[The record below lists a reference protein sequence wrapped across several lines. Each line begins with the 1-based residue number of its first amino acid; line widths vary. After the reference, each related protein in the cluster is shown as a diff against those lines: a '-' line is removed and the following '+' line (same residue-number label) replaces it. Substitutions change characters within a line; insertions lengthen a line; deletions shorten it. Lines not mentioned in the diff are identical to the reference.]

1 MAPLE
6 WNKYANKAFK
16 DLKQSYRDVMFYKL
30 KARKKM
36 LYYEL
41 RCLEQELHPTDFVKS
56 RQKKL
61 IQEYRDYRVRTKQ
74 NERVIYNQQLKKL
87 HKQLEL
93 EKKLEQNNQEPLGI
107 QDQQEQL
114 ELLELLIMEYSSLI
128 NS

>member
-16 DLKQSYRDVMFYKL
+16 DLKQSYRDVISYKL

-41 RCLEQELHPTDFVKS
+41 RCLEQKLHPIDFVKLQ
-56 RQKKL
+56 QKKL
-61 IQEYRDYRVRTKQ
+61 IQEYCDYRVRTKQ
-74 NERVIYNQQLKKL
+74 NERVIYNRQLKKL

-93 EKKLEQNNQEPLGI
+93 EKQLEQNNQEPLGI
-107 QDQQEQL
+107 QEQHEQL

-128 NS
+128 DS